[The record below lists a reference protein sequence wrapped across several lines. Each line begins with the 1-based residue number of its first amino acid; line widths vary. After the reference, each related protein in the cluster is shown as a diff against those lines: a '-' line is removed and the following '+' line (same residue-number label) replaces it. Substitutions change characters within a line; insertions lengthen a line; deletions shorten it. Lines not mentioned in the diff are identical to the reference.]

1 VMQVKM
7 PDGRVV
13 EMTREELTRSVR
25 LSIGEKIARAAG
37 VLPTDSE
44 VMRKLKIG
52 MYASAQTG
60 RLAP

>member
-1 VMQVKM
+1 MQVKL

-13 EMTREELTRSVR
+13 EMTHEELARSVR

-37 VLPTDSE
+37 VQPTDSE

-52 MYASAQTG
+52 IYASAQTG

>member
-1 VMQVKM
+1 MQVKM

-25 LSIGEKIARAAG
+25 LSIEEKIARAAG

>member
-1 VMQVKM
+1 MQVKM

-13 EMTREELTRSVR
+13 EMTREELARSVR
-25 LSIGEKIARAAG
+25 LSIGEKLARAAG

-52 MYASAQTG
+52 MYASGQTG